1 MSTTPK
7 RDARRARAAAA
18 AFRELARAETRLHR
32 AFTRW
37 SDARATVRRYEREA
51 DREAMSRPSTGL
63 DFDDELP
70 ATSPAKE

>member
-18 AFRELARAETRLHR
+18 AFRELARAETLLHR

-37 SDARATVRRYEREA
+37 SGARNIVRRYEREA

-63 DFDDELP
+63 EFNDDLP
-70 ATSPAKE
+70 GAIAPKD